1 MWNLKDV
8 TTNLST
14 EQTHNIEN
22 RSGLAKVEE
31 GQGGKDYGFGNS
43 RCKLLCTGLIN
54 KGLLYSTGNDIE
66 YPVINHNEEYERECT
81 HIYMYN

>member
-1 MWNLKDV
+1 MWNVKDV

-31 GQGGKDYGFGNS
+31 GQGGKDYGFGIS
-43 RCKLLCTGLIN
+43 RCKLLYIGWIN
-54 KGLLYSTGNDIE
+54 SEVLYSTGN
-66 YPVINHNEEYERECT
+66 Y
-81 HIYMYN
+81 